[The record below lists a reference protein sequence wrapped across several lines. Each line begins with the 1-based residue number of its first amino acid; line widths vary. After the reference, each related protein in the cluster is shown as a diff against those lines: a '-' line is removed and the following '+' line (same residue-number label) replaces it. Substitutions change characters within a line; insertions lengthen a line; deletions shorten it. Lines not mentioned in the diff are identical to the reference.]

1 MTQAQF
7 TKNVEAQGAN
17 FRKWCLALLSSVA
30 MLALSGSFP
39 LQARAQVKTVNNFNP
54 GHYIIAYRGINGHV
68 KELLEAPN
76 SPFLGV
82 QKIYEWSEIEP
93 VENGPLHL
101 DEIRADLTYLASKG
115 KFLIIQ
121 MQQKDFNAAA
131 GSTVYPAWL
140 RSKNGSPK
148 PGGGFYNCYLVAAP
162 SASHDMY
169 TSMSLPVMWDPFAA
183 YYIKRFYTRL
193 GNALSAMPEAK
204 QALECVN
211 INETATAANLAEV
224 KQLALEGK
232 IKPFNQDDF
241 IANTVDCA
249 NTLNNALPRVNVIQ
263 YLNHSG
269 PWGPAPN
276 PATNRVGELA
286 TRLAAKGIG
295 IGCTNLLPASL
306 GPTNAYQTVYPALRP
321 HAGKVIV
328 GLANQPKEWHL
339 YGGADF
345 DGFAQKI
352 FNLARKDDGSSAT
365 NDCINGNYLF
375 WTNTPDHL
383 DDVVKVLKRPGA
395 PWSMQR
401 QRGMVGAS
409 PTFVKVF
416 HP

>member
-1 MTQAQF
+1 MKTALF
-7 TKNVEAQGAN
+7 AMSKHEKLFD
-17 FRKWCLALLSSVA
+17 FRKLCLTVLTGVAALTVSLSA
-30 MLALSGSFP
+30 P
-39 LQARAQVKTVNNFNP
+39 LKASAQVKTVNNFNP
-54 GHYIIAYRGINGHV
+54 GHYIIAYRGINGRV

-93 VENGPLHL
+93 DESGPLHL
-101 DEIRADLTYLASKG
+101 DEIRADLAYLASKG

-121 MQQKDFNAAA
+121 MQQKDFNAAS

-148 PGGGFYNCYLVAAP
+148 PGGGFYRCYLVAAP
-162 SASHDMY
+162 SASHDMH
-169 TSMSLPVMWDPFAA
+169 TSMSLPVMWDPYAA

-193 GNALSAMPEAK
+193 GNALSAMPEAR

-224 KQLALEGK
+224 NQLATEGK

-249 NTLNNALPRVNVIQ
+249 TTLNNALPRVNVIQ

-286 TRLAAKGIG
+286 SRLAARGIG

-321 HAGKVIV
+321 HAGRVIV
-328 GLANQPKEWHL
+328 GLANQPKEWHM
-339 YGGADF
+339 YGGSDF

-352 FNLARKDDGSSAT
+352 FNLARKNDGTDAT
-365 NDCINGNYLF
+365 GDCINGNYLF

-383 DDVVKVLKRPGA
+383 DDVVKVLKKTGA
-395 PWSMQR
+395 SWSLQR
-401 QRGMVGAS
+401 QKGMLGTTPLAVR
-409 PTFVKVF
+409 VF